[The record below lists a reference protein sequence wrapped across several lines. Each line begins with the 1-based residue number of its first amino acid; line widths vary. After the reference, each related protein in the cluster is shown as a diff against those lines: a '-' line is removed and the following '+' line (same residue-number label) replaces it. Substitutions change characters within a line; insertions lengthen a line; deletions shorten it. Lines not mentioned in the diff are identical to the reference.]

1 MKLVVNCLL
10 IFSIILAVALTAW
23 ADSVQGV
30 VVLHDETPVSY
41 RRVYIGDN
49 RALTDDHGNFVMWLD
64 PGEYDIRVQGFN
76 NCEPPIV
83 EVRSGERTELVI
95 HVSR

>member
-10 IFSIILAVALTAW
+10 ILSIILAVALTAW

-30 VVLHDETPVSY
+30 VVYDETPVSN

-76 NCEPPIV
+76 NCDPPSV
-83 EVRSGERTELVI
+83 EVRPGERTEFVI